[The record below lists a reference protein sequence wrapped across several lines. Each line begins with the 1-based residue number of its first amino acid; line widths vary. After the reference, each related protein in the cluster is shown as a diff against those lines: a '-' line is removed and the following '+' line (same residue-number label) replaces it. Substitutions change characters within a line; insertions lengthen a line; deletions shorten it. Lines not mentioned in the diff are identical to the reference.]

1 MSLSLV
7 ATRTCSQF
15 AFAIIAVPS
24 FPHRPRST
32 TTTITTTT
40 VKILPPCIG
49 PDDTGFSEYIDTFDC
64 LVDTLSEE
72 PPSVITE
79 LSRQHNC
86 DRYVSTYSKSQQI
99 IRDKGILFGRDAA
112 KQYVVDAATNSL
124 ISANA
129 NGGNVN
135 IASPKGFGV
144 KTVQKLLDA
153 NVVYRPRDQKMTNK
167 DVFVREW
174 SLKDFWE
181 FTSWPRDADGEGNT
195 RYGLPV
201 LETEDFDLVYAMSL
215 AEDEANAAVQN
226 GDGNGDEESIPSLR
240 RVAPGLTRGAA
251 DNPYVMDVNGV
262 EGLNRQIVGPRKH
275 AVVFCSATW
284 CRTCRSLKPKYTKIA
299 REASSALEEKRKAA
313 RGDGVDDDDDEEEEI
328 TFAEADTTGTNGKL
342 LSRYLDVEAVP
353 AFVLFQSGKMYGEPL
368 SISRLPSKKLNFA
381 LELLRSGKEYDA
393 EAIEA
398 LD

>member
-1 MSLSLV
+1 M
-7 ATRTCSQF
+7 
-15 AFAIIAVPS
+15 
-24 FPHRPRST
+24 
-32 TTTITTTT
+32 
-40 VKILPPCIG
+40 PPCIG

-64 LVDTLSEE
+64 LVDTLAEE

-86 DRYVSTYSKSQQI
+86 ERYVSTYSKSQQI

-124 ISANA
+124 LSGNA
-129 NGGNVN
+129 SSTN
-135 IASPKGFGV
+135 INLVPPKGFGTQ
-144 KTVQKLLDA
+144 TVQKLLDA
-153 NVVYRPRDQKMTNK
+153 GVVYRPRDQKMTNK

-201 LETEDFDLVYAMSL
+201 LDTEDFDLVYAMSL
-215 AEDEANAAVQN
+215 AEDEANAMAEE
-226 GDGNGDEESIPSLR
+226 GSGSGDEESMPSLR
-240 RVAPGLTRGAA
+240 RVAPSQLSRGAA
-251 DNPYVMDVNGV
+251 YNPYVMDVNGV

-275 AVVFCSATW
+275 AVVFCSASW

-299 REASSALEEKRKAA
+299 REA
-313 RGDGVDDDDDEEEEI
+313 GDDNGDDGKEEI
-328 TFAEADTTGTNGKL
+328 TFAEADTTGTQGKI

-353 AFVLFQSGKMYGEPL
+353 AFVLFKSGKIYGEPL
-368 SISRLPSKKLNFA
+368 SISRLPSKKLNLA
-381 LELLRSGKEYDA
+381 VELLLSGQEYDA
-393 EAIEA
+393 EAIDA
-398 LD
+398 LER